1 MSIGQTAEPHQP
13 RIAAGEYVDIVKY
26 PFQAMLVI
34 SVYKKN
40 VADARIVATFCGGA
54 IISERWVLTAA
65 HCVIMDDSLL
75 LRMGISDVTE
85 NGHVAHVE
93 LFYCH
98 KEYDL
103 RKYYN
108 DICLIKTA
116 EPIPFSHRI
125 QPVELA
131 SREEEEQMTRVDVS
145 GWGWTLNS
153 VQEPYSKYRLK
164 AITLSIVDFQQCIES
179 ITWATEAHKKSY
191 LCVCE
196 TTYPDLD
203 FGICYGDS
211 GGPVVGRTKNGTL
224 VVVAIVAFGNCG
236 ITSGKYRMIGSETR
250 VSAYLNWINSV
261 RFRFQD

>member
-1 MSIGQTAEPHQP
+1 MLL
-13 RIAAGEYVDIVKY
+13 RIHKERETDVG
-26 PFQAMLVI
+26 
-34 SVYKKN
+34 
-40 VADARIVATFCGGA
+40 IVATFCRGA

-65 HCVIMDDSLL
+65 HCVIMGDSLL
-75 LRMGISDVTE
+75 LRMGVSDVTDD
-85 NGHVAHVE
+85 GHVALLE
-93 LFYCH
+93 LAHCH
-98 KEYDL
+98 EEYDW
-103 RKYYN
+103 KTYYN
-108 DICLIKTA
+108 GICLIKTA

-125 QPVELA
+125 QPIELA

-145 GWGWTLNS
+145 

-164 AITLSIVDFQQCIES
+164 AIKLSIVDFQQCIES

-191 LCVCE
+191 LCVRE

-261 RFRFQD
+261 CFRFQD